1 MSLTQLVAS
10 TPADSYLYGTPRRNA
25 FLARFSCRVPY
36 ATEMI
41 RMDLNSYTVPGKGTL
56 VIPRKG
62 DLLTNIFMQ
71 VELKKLTT
79 NRTQFFPVENFV
91 SRVRLYIG
99 GQLIEKFDNNFIRL
113 RNTLFTDNSEKDAV
127 LTMGQFESTDVDG
140 MVRSL
145 WLNLPF
151 WFNTTSQALPLIALQ
166 YHEVRVEFDFE
177 DPKNIPGIDPSF
189 MPIVTAWG
197 EYAFLPVEERILFAN
212 KQHKYI
218 IEQTQTN
225 DFLSRISTTTSTTTK
240 YTLPFNLPVKYL
252 FFVFRNKNIF
262 GIYSGDTSIGLPAN
276 DKNTPLQSA
285 KIQVNGIDRFA
296 EQIGS
301 YFRLIEPYRVLKTV
315 PPAGIYSYYFS
326 KEPLNIHSSSGT
338 LNFSALDTVTLSVTT
353 KAASAANVENVRDEQ
368 TSLASTINL
377 DVFTVIARSINVLRI
392 EYGMGG
398 VEFAN

>member
-1 MSLTQLVAS
+1 MSLTQLVAT

-41 RMDLNSYTVPGKGTL
+41 RMDLQSYTAPGKGTL
-56 VIPRKG
+56 VVPRKG

-71 VELKKLTT
+71 VKMKKLTT
-79 NRTQFFPVENFV
+79 SRAQFFPVENLV

-99 GQLIEKFDNNFIRL
+99 GQLIEQFDNNFIRL

-127 LTMGQFESTDVDG
+127 FTMGQFETSDADG

-151 WFNTTSQALPLIALQ
+151 WFNTTSLALPLIALQ
-166 YHEVRVEFDFE
+166 YHEVRLEFDFE
-177 DPKNIPGIDPSF
+177 DPQNIPGVDPSF
-189 MPIVTAWG
+189 MPVITAWG
-197 EYAFLPVEERILFAN
+197 EYAFLPPEERVLFAT
-212 KQHKYI
+212 KSHKYI

-225 DFLSRISTTTSTTTK
+225 DFVSRISTTTSATTK

-252 FFVFRNKNIF
+252 IFVFRNKNTF
-262 GIYSGDTSIGLPAN
+262 GIYSGDTSVGLPAN
-276 DKNTPLQSA
+276 DKSTPLQAA
-285 KIQVNGIDRFA
+285 KIQVNGVDRFA
-296 EQIGS
+296 EQTGS

-326 KEPLNIHSSSGT
+326 KEPLNVHSSSGT

-353 KAASAANVENVRDEQ
+353 KTASASNVENVRDEQ
-368 TSLASTINL
+368 TSVSTTVNL
-377 DVFTVIARSINVLRI
+377 DVFTVIARSINILRI
-392 EYGMGG
+392 ENGIGG